1 MNIYI
6 EEVFI
11 LNFLLD
17 FMILYGTKR
26 ILKRN
31 NKLIR
36 IIISS
41 IIGSFTTFILFINIS
56 NFILF
61 ILKIIISIILILI
74 AFGRNN
80 LLKNISYFY
89 ILSIIIGGSSYLF
102 EINNHLLLI
111 VFSILVIFMVFK
123 ELINYRNIFSNKYL
137 VKVLYKGK
145 TYELEGFIDT
155 GNRLIDNISKKSI
168 IITNLNIKS
177 NRLLYVPYKA
187 LNTNGI
193 IPCINPDKVIIN
205 NKEFN
210 NVLIG
215 LSKDKFNL
223 DENCI
228 LPNILKEELC

>member
-1 MNIYI
+1 MNVYI

-41 IIGSFTTFILFINIS
+41 IVGSFTTFILFISIS
-56 NFILF
+56 NFVLLV
-61 ILKIIISIILILI
+61 LKIIISIILILI
-74 AFGRNN
+74 AFGKNNILRN
-80 LLKNISYFY
+80 ITYFY
-89 ILSIIIGGSSYLF
+89 ILSIIIGGSSYLLD
-102 EINNHLLLI
+102 INNHLLLI
-111 VFSILVIFMVFK
+111 ILSIIVIFMVFQ

-137 VKVLYKGK
+137 VKVLYRGK

-155 GNRLIDNISKKSI
+155 GNRLIDSISKKSV

-187 LNTNGI
+187 LNTSGI

-223 DENCI
+223 DESCI
-228 LPNILKEELC
+228 LPNIIKEELC

>member
-36 IIISS
+36 IVVSS
-41 IIGSFTTFILFINIS
+41 IIGSFTTFILFININS
-56 NFILF
+56 FILF
-61 ILKIIISIILILI
+61 LLKIIISVILIMI
-74 AFGRNN
+74 AFGFRNII
-80 LLKNISYFY
+80 KNISYFY
-89 ILSIIIGGSSYLF
+89 ILSIIIGGSSYLLD
-102 EINNHLLLI
+102 INNHLLLI
-111 VFSILVIFMVFK
+111 IFSFIVIFMVFK
-123 ELINYRNIFSNKYL
+123 ELITYRNIFSNKYL
-137 VKVLYKGK
+137 VKVLYNGK
-145 TYELEGFIDT
+145 IYELEGFIDT
-155 GNRLIDNISKKSI
+155 GNRLRDYISKNYI
-168 IITNLNIKS
+168 ILTNLNIKT
-177 NRLLYVPYKA
+177 NKLLYVPFKA
-187 LNTNGI
+187 LNSSGI
-193 IPCINPDKVIIN
+193 IPCIKPDKVIIN

-210 NVLIG
+210 NFLIG
-215 LSKDKFNL
+215 LAKDKFNL